1 MNESNKHSVEHL
13 FSLQE
18 NDIINTREL
27 LELKTLLNYTNIPLE
42 EALKDLEMKANEKI
56 LSEHRFKIYYSESEK
71 AWRTYLP
78 DSTKSGGRKPL
89 KRATREN
96 LEKEIVKFYKAE
108 IKKADVSQTTL
119 EQLYKQWLIFRRD
132 ETSAS
137 AKTIQEN
144 TYEWKK
150 FFQDTTLS
158 KMPVAEI
165 KPLTLV
171 QFFRKITKTKE
182 HTYKRISNA
191 RSVLNGVMAYGIEK
205 GIIEHNPVLDVN
217 FKQFSY
223 KPVENQS
230 DNVFSKE
237 EAVKLLTY
245 LQDINEPYALA
256 ISLSFY
262 LFIRVGETKAIRWE
276 DIDYENRTVYLHGQV
291 LTERELNDDLTFSAR
306 QVHLADH
313 IKGNTSKGFRKEYL
327 TDEALKILQKA
338 KELNP
343 DGEFVFMPDNRV
355 MTTDSFNRRLKKYCK
370 ESGISYHSSHK
381 IRFYTAST
389 AYNGN
394 NLATVSKLMG
404 HSQLS
409 TTLHYLRDV
418 NKDDDI
424 SSAFQNL
431 GLSANL

>member
-1 MNESNKHSVEHL
+1 MN
-13 FSLQE
+13 QE
-18 NDIINTREL
+18 NKIDMW
-27 LELKTLLNYTNIPLE
+27 ELKALLNYANISPE

-78 DSTKSGGRKPL
+78 DDTKKDGRKPL
-89 KRATREN
+89 KRVSREN
-96 LEKEIVKFYKAE
+96 LEKEIVKYYKAE

-144 TYEWKK
+144 SNDWKK
-150 FFQDTTLS
+150 VFQNTQLA

-171 QFFRKITKTKE
+171 QFFRKITKNKE
-182 HTYKRISNA
+182 YTYKRMSNA

-223 KPVENQS
+223 KPVESQS

-237 EAVKLLTY
+237 EAFKLLTY

-262 LFIRVGETKAIRWE
+262 LFIRIGETKAIRWE

-291 LTERELNDDLTFSAR
+291 LTERQLNDDLTFSAR
-306 QVHLADH
+306 QVHVASH

-343 DGEFVFMPDNRV
+343 DGEFVFMPDNHV

-370 ESGISYHSSHK
+370 ESGVPYYSSHK

-389 AYNGN
+389 AYTGD
-394 NLATVSKLMG
+394 NLSTVSKLMG

-418 NKDDDI
+418 NRDEDM
-424 SSAFQNL
+424 SSAFKNL

>member
-1 MNESNKHSVEHL
+1 MFRPN
-13 FSLQE
+13 
-18 NDIINTREL
+18 R
-27 LELKTLLNYTNIPLE
+27 
-42 EALKDLEMKANEKI
+42 
-56 LSEHRFKIYYSESEK
+56 RFYIFHQ
-71 AWRTYLP
+71 L
-78 DSTKSGGRKPL
+78 RK
-89 KRATREN
+89 
-96 LEKEIVKFYKAE
+96 
-108 IKKADVSQTTL
+108 
-119 EQLYKQWLIFRRD
+119 
-132 ETSAS
+132 AS

-150 FFQDTTLS
+150 FFQDTALA
-158 KMPVAEI
+158 KMPVTDI

-171 QFFRKITKTKE
+171 QFFRKITKNRDY
-182 HTYKRISNA
+182 TYKRISNV

-237 EAVKLLTY
+237 EAIKLLTY
-245 LQDINEPYALA
+245 LQDINESYALA

-262 LFIRVGETKAIRWE
+262 LFIRVGETKAIRWN

-306 QVHLADH
+306 QVHLSDH
-313 IKGNTSKGFRKEYL
+313 IKGNTSKGFRREYL

-343 DGEFVFMPDNRV
+343 DGEFVFMPDNHV

-370 ESGISYHSSHK
+370 ESGVSYHSSHK
-381 IRFYTAST
+381 IRFYTTST

-418 NKDDDI
+418 NKDEDI

-431 GLSANL
+431 GLSATV

>member
-1 MNESNKHSVEHL
+1 MKESNNLSAELL
-13 FSLQE
+13 FSLSE
-18 NDIINTREL
+18 NDIMIMDEM
-27 LELKTLLNYTNIPLE
+27 LELKALLNYTNISVE

-89 KRATREN
+89 KRASREN

-108 IKKADVSQTTL
+108 IKKADISQTTL

-150 FFQDTTLS
+150 FFQDTTLA
-158 KMPVAEI
+158 KMPVAKI

-171 QFFRKITKTKE
+171 QFFRKITKNKE

-262 LFIRVGETKAIRWE
+262 LFIRVGETKAIRWK
-276 DIDYENRTVYLHGQV
+276 DIDCENRTVYLHGQI
-291 LTERELNDDLTFSAR
+291 LTERQLNDDLTFSAR
-306 QVHLADH
+306 QVHVADH
-313 IKGNTSKGFRKEYL
+313 IKGNTTKGFRKEYL
-327 TDEALKILQKA
+327 TDEALEILQKA
-338 KELNP
+338 KKLNP

-370 ESGISYHSSHK
+370 ESGVPYYSSHK

-389 AYNGN
+389 AYTGD
-394 NLATVSKLMG
+394 NLTTISRLMG
-404 HSQLS
+404 HSRTE

-418 NKDDDI
+418 KREENI
-424 SSAFQNL
+424 ASAFQNL